1 MEKSKR
7 CGPWQSLLERYCKV
21 LGVLPVIEMVD
32 GSLSECYRVVLIS
45 SDSVLFSNLD
55 ASFSIF
61 ESNRLGAKIVQ
72 IRKKDTGLVTT
83 SYGYSAEIACMKYLL
98 EMLGNDLEIWRDRND
113 VEASFLA
120 HVPDTIDAL
129 KIHLDLEEGS
139 RESCQESRCSV

>member
-7 CGPWQSLLERYCKV
+7 CESWQSLLERYCKV
-21 LGVLPVIEMVD
+21 LGVSLVIERVEC
-32 GSLSECYRVVLIS
+32 SLSEDYRVVLIS

-61 ESNRLGAKIVQ
+61 ESDRLGAKLVQ
-72 IRKKDTGLVTT
+72 IRKKDNSLVTA

-129 KIHLDLEEGS
+129 KIHLDLAEGS

>member
-1 MEKSKR
+1 MEKSKS

-21 LGVLPVIEMVD
+21 LGVSPVIERVEC
-32 GSLSECYRVVLIS
+32 SLSEDYRVVLIS

-61 ESNRLGAKIVQ
+61 ESDRLGAKLVQ
-72 IRKKDTGLVTT
+72 IRKKDNSLVTA
-83 SYGYSAEIACMKYLL
+83 SYGYSADIACMKYLL

-120 HVPDTIDAL
+120 HAPATIDAL
-129 KIHLDLEEGS
+129 KIHLDLAEGS

>member
-1 MEKSKR
+1 M
-7 CGPWQSLLERYCKV
+7 
-21 LGVLPVIEMVD
+21 
-32 GSLSECYRVVLIS
+32 IS
-45 SDSVLFSNLD
+45 SEGVLFSNLD

-61 ESNRLGAKIVQ
+61 ESNRLGAKLVY
-72 IRKKDTGLVTT
+72 IRKKDNSLAVCVSYVVYV

-98 EMLGNDLEIWRDRND
+98 EMLGNDLEIWRDIND

-129 KIHLDLEEGS
+129 KIHLDLAEGS

>member
-1 MEKSKR
+1 M
-7 CGPWQSLLERYCKV
+7 
-21 LGVLPVIEMVD
+21 
-32 GSLSECYRVVLIS
+32 IS

-55 ASFSIF
+55 ASLSVF
-61 ESNRLGAKIVQ
+61 ESNRLGTKFVQ
-72 IRKKDTGLVTT
+72 IRKKDNSLVTA
-83 SYGYSAEIACMKYLL
+83 SYGYSAEIACMKHLL

-129 KIHLDLEEGS
+129 KIHLYLAEGS